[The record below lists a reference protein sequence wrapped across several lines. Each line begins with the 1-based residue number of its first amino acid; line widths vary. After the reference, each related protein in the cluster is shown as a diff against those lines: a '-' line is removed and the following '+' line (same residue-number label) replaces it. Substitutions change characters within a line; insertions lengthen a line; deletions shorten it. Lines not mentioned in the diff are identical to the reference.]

1 MFTYRI
7 AMKFA
12 AAAVLAT
19 ALSAQAQSAQAR
31 ATPDHSA
38 IEKLSG
44 AAVEALTP
52 MFDAAGRPANGA
64 RQDDNRLPRLAIQWG
79 GSNTRDDIEP

>member
-12 AAAVLAT
+12 AAAAFAT
-19 ALSAQAQSAQAR
+19 ALSAQAPSAQAR

-52 MFDAAGRPANGA
+52 ADSA
-64 RQDDNRLPRLAIQWG
+64 RQDDKDLPRLAIQWG